1 MMKKYYICRGVARNA
16 PVPGET
22 VRIAERLMIFTL
34 IERERLDNTS
44 ESSPVK
50 SPESMNCSFHIDSL
64 TAGERG
70 DARTGC
76 AVTKSTERKPPTQG
90 GLWPVPKAL
99 LGNEEQ
105 QIAGRL
111 NVDREGTGNQS
122 GRRGEHAGR
131 RLTNVR
137 RHRKGEPTIIAGR
150 VGCIRLRR
158 PSVRCGKSDII
169 GEENGREHPMSRRC
183 KRRWH
188 AWKDSLSTWGE
199 PAWFPFS
206 DGISRRI
213 RRNAEIE
220 GDATQEVGD
229 GHSSEDGEDNTTSPM
244 RRAISLRTCPRIK
257 EGQRMNAEKAQEHPV
272 RWLKTNLRTL
282 YPSANTSGTKHDVGG
297 MPRTELQ
304 GESRSWENRIPG
316 LVCGV
321 KAIPLVRSAFTLIE
335 RVPRIMYR
343 KLLG

>member
-1 MMKKYYICRGVARNA
+1 MKEHQFKINLKHLKRFHCLRRAGSN
-16 PVPGET
+16 
-22 VRIAERLMIFTL
+22 FTL

-76 AVTKSTERKPPTQG
+76 AVTKSTEREPPAQG

-137 RHRKGEPTIIAGR
+137 RHRKGEPT
-150 VGCIRLRR
+150 VTRR
-158 PSVRCGKSDII
+158 P
-169 GEENGREHPMSRRC
+169 
-183 KRRWH
+183 
-188 AWKDSLSTWGE
+188 
-199 PAWFPFS
+199 
-206 DGISRRI
+206 
-213 RRNAEIE
+213 
-220 GDATQEVGD
+220 
-229 GHSSEDGEDNTTSPM
+229 
-244 RRAISLRTCPRIK
+244 CPR
-257 EGQRMNAEKAQEHPV
+257 
-272 RWLKTNLRTL
+272 
-282 YPSANTSGTKHDVGG
+282 PSAG
-297 MPRTELQ
+297 
-304 GESRSWENRIPG
+304 
-316 LVCGV
+316 
-321 KAIPLVRSAFTLIE
+321 
-335 RVPRIMYR
+335 
-343 KLLG
+343 